1 MAMVD
6 PVSRVTIGMVKNE
19 VGKMFPGRLLA
30 AS

>member
-6 PVSRVTIGMVKNE
+6 PVASVTMGMVKNE
-19 VGKMFPGRLLA
+19 VGKVFPGRLLA